1 VRNFFSSVLANN
13 QKGFGV
19 AIKTWLGAS
28 AAEKNTRESLFI
40 CGSVNTGNGC
50 SGAADCKTQ
59 TAAGCASNLQ
69 DTALEYL
76 DMIMLDY
83 PAGDCDSIVG
93 QWEAFEDMLK
103 AGKVRV
109 EGGRGG
115 GGGGTGANVH
125 CTLHTV
131 HCTLYTAHY
140 AVPVFNL
147 SAFDVRLCVCCVRV
161 MYPVVV

>member
-19 AIKTWLGAS
+19 AIKAWLGAS

-40 CGSVNTGNGC
+40 CGSVNTGNSC

-59 TAAGCASNLQ
+59 TAAGCTSNLQ

-109 EGGRGG
+109 EGGRRGG
-115 GGGGTGANVH
+115 GGVL
-125 CTLHTV
+125 CS
-131 HCTLYTAHY
+131 
-140 AVPVFNL
+140 VFTCL
-147 SAFDVRLCVCCVRV
+147 
-161 MYPVVV
+161 